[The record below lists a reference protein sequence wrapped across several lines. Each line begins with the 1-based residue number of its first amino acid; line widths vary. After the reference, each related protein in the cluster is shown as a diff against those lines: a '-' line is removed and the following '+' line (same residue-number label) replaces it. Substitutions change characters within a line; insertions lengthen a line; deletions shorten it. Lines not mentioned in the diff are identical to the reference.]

1 MSRARDTVIASLS
14 AIGARSDANFY
25 ANLFSELAPERFAL
39 LVVDPRA
46 TQGSLLESFVSNIR
60 ILADLELT
68 PIIVIGVLDEDH
80 THVRFQSQKLSKELT
95 DAGVQC
101 LKLNT
106 ATYGLIGEVR
116 KTCAEGRVPI
126 LEVTDTRNRLDL
138 GDLVGE
144 LHPDKVIFLQPSG
157 GLSRRERRIAVLNI
171 DSDST
176 EDYTQTIEQA
186 QFVDYVKQL
195 LREVDTQTHYII
207 ASPLNLLPELFTV
220 KGSGTLIRRGA
231 AIKDLKTVRSLDTDL
246 LAHAM
251 EDAFGKRLD
260 PKFLRGGF
268 ERVFVEENY
277 RAGALLRGH
286 DGLVYLSKFFVSRA
300 ARGEGLARD
309 LWNALSTDYPEL
321 FWRSREGNPFNEWY
335 TRRCDG
341 MQRLDGWRVFWT
353 GLGPRDVRRAIEAAE
368 SLPDD
373 FVPSTPPVAAVPP
386 APAETETASE
396 DAAA

>member
-14 AIGARSDANFY
+14 AIGARSDASFY

-46 TQGSLLESFVSNIR
+46 TQGSLLETFVSNIR
-60 ILADLELT
+60 VLADLGLT

-106 ATYGLIGEVR
+106 ATYGLVGEVR

-171 DSDST
+171 DSDRT
-176 EDYTQTIEQA
+176 EDYTQSIEQA

-195 LREVDTQTHYII
+195 LREVDTHTHYVI
-207 ASPLNLLPELFTV
+207 ASPLNLLSELFTV
-220 KGSGTLIRRGA
+220 KGAGTLIRRGA
-231 AIKDLKTVRSLDTDL
+231 SIKDLKTVRSLDTDVL
-246 LAHAM
+246 TTAM
-251 EDAFGKRLD
+251 ESAFGKRLSQT
-260 PKFLRGGF
+260 FLKGGF
-268 ERVFVEENY
+268 ERVYMEENY
-277 RAGALLRGH
+277 RAGALLRDV
-286 DGLVYLSKFFVSRA
+286 DGLVYLSKFFVTRE

-309 LWNALSTDYPEL
+309 IWNMVSADYPKL

-341 MQRLDGWRVFWT
+341 MQKLDGWRVFWT
-353 GLGPRDVRRAIEAAE
+353 GLDPLEAKQAIESAE
-368 SLPDD
+368 ALPDD
-373 FVPSTPPVAAVPP
+373 FVPSTPPVAEPS
-386 APAETETASE
+386 PAEAPKE